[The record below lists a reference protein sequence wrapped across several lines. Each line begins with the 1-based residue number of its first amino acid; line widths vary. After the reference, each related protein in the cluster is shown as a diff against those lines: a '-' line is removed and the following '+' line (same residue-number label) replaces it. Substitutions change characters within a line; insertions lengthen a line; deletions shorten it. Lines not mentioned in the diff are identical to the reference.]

1 MLIVLPFMYSSS
13 TIRLQKKKNDSPMVI
28 SNDKKKYTFR
38 FPKWEKYKKKAKEKC
53 LNVCKIGYRA
63 YIDDA

>member
-1 MLIVLPFMYSSS
+1 
-13 TIRLQKKKNDSPMVI
+13 MVI